1 MSSISIVIVA
11 ICLAA
16 VFILACYTIPQWLT
30 QSYSF
35 ATAKEKA
42 DAVDAYR
49 KTLAQV
55 LGGFAIIVTFA
66 WTVLKDG
73 QTLDQSR
80 LQLANQQ
87 FVEGAKLLKE
97 SNVGASTAGVHAL
110 GQVAKAREFE
120 PLVTN
125 SLVSF
130 IKSGQPQ
137 KAQNHQ
143 AFPDGVPAT
152 IPANVQAA
160 IAVLA
165 SRPQNDGSQ
174 IDLYGAYLVRAKFS
188 VADRSRLAAFRGAN
202 FRAAILHGAE
212 FRDLDL
218 SNSKFDGSHMAD
230 WEAYDP
236 AWTEAT
242 PQDFD
247 YRDKVKHLF
256 TVNFEKANLTKAGFD
271 NAMMGGANLK
281 GAILK
286 ESSFWQTNLSRAD
299 LTNAVNLPVFDGVI
313 LTDAIF
319 EGTDLAGI
327 KFCGGAELHGTNFKG
342 ARNVNL
348 AVFDNV
354 CSDRDPLFD
363 PGVDKKFPPCPKF
376 DKKPLCP
383 K

>member
-1 MSSISIVIVA
+1 MSANWIIIVA
-11 ICLAA
+11 ICLAV
-16 VFILACYTIPQWLT
+16 VFILVCYTIPQWLT
-30 QSYSF
+30 QSYAF

-55 LGGFAIIVTFA
+55 LGGFAIVVTFA
-66 WTVLKDG
+66 WTVLKDS
-73 QTLDQSR
+73 QTLDQGR

-97 SNVGASTAGVHAL
+97 SNVGASAAGVHAL
-110 GQVAKAREFE
+110 SQVAIARPEFE
-120 PLVTN
+120 PLVTDT
-125 SLVSF
+125 LVSF
-130 IKSGQPQ
+130 IKSSQPQ
-137 KAQNHQ
+137 KSQNHEP
-143 AFPDGVPAT
+143 FPNGSPAT

-174 IDLYGAYLVRAKFS
+174 IDLYGTYLVRAKFS

-218 SNSKFDGSHMAD
+218 SNTKFDGSFMAD
-230 WEAYDP
+230 WLAYDP

-242 PQDFD
+242 PQDSE
-247 YRDKVKHLF
+247 YADKVKHLF
-256 TVNFEKANLTKAGFD
+256 TVNFENANLSKAGFD
-271 NAMMGGANLK
+271 NAKMGGANLK
-281 GAILK
+281 GANLK
-286 ESSFWQTNLSRAD
+286 EASLWGTDLSRAD
-299 LTNAVNLPVFDGVI
+299 LAKAVNLPVFDGAI

-319 EGTDLAGI
+319 AGTDLAGI
-327 KFCGGAELHGTNFKG
+327 AFKGAKLHGTNFKG

-348 AVFDNV
+348 AVFDDV

-363 PGVDKKFPPCPKF
+363 PGVDKKFPPCPK
-376 DKKPLCP
+376 
-383 K
+383 

>member
-1 MSSISIVIVA
+1 MSGILIFIVF
-11 ICLAA
+11 CLA
-16 VFILACYTIPQWLT
+16 VFFILACYTIPQWLT
-30 QSYSF
+30 QSYAF

-42 DAVDAYR
+42 DAVDANR

-55 LGGFAIIVTFA
+55 LGGIAILATFT
-66 WTVLKDG
+66 WTVWKDG
-73 QTLDQSR
+73 QTLDQGK

-97 SNVGASTAGVHAL
+97 SDVGASAAGVHAL
-110 GQVAKAREFE
+110 SQVAIARPEFE
-120 PLVTN
+120 PLVTDT
-125 SLVSF
+125 LVSF

-137 KAQNHQ
+137 KAQNHDP
-143 AFPDGVPAT
+143 FPDGAPAT

-188 VADRSRLAAFRGAN
+188 VAARSRPAAFRSAN

-218 SNSKFDGSHMAD
+218 SNAKFDGSFMAD
-230 WEAYDP
+230 WMAYDP
-236 AWTEAT
+236 RWTEAT
-242 PQDFD
+242 PQDSNYSD
-247 YRDKVKHLF
+247 SLKHLF
-256 TVNFEKANLTKAGFD
+256 TVNFENANLTNAGFD

-281 GAILK
+281 RANLK
-286 ESSFWQTNLSRAD
+286 EASFWRTDLSRAD
-299 LTNAVNLPVFDGVI
+299 LTKAVNLPVFDGVI

-319 EGTDLAGI
+319 TGTDLAGI
-327 KFCGGAELHGTNFKG
+327 AFKGAKLHGTNFKG

-348 AVFDNV
+348 AVFNDV

-363 PGVDKKFPPCPKF
+363 PGIDKKFPQCPK
-376 DKKPLCP
+376 
-383 K
+383 